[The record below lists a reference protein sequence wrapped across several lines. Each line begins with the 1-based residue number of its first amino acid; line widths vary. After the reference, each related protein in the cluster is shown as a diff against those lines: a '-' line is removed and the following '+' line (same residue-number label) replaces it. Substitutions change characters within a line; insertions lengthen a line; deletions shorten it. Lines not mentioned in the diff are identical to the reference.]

1 MIFTTMKS
9 PIGELKLLASDVGL
23 AAIMWTK
30 DRPGRVTLEATTKDA
45 RHPILR
51 ETEGQLREYFAGT
64 RTAFSV
70 PLDFRGTPFQ
80 KKVWRELLAIPFG
93 ETRTYAEIARRIGSP
108 RAVRAVG
115 AANGKNPISIIGP
128 CHRVIGTSGKLTG
141 YAGGLEAKA
150 LLLDLERS
158 ALALA
163 PRKRGLK
170 YSVP

>member
-9 PIGELKLLASDVGL
+9 PVGELKLLASDVGL

-80 KKVWRELLAIPFG
+80 KQVWEALLAIPFG
-93 ETRTYAEIARRIGSP
+93 ETRTYGQLAKQLGNPSAT
-108 RAVRAVG
+108 RAVG
-115 AANGKNPISIIGP
+115 AANGKNPLSIVAP
-128 CHRVIGTSGKLTG
+128 CHRVVGSAGKLTG
-141 YAGGLEAKA
+141 FARFALGEGIDRGPQGDFAAEVAAVAG
-150 LLLDLERS
+150 
-158 ALALA
+158 
-163 PRKRGLK
+163 
-170 YSVP
+170 V